1 MNRKT
6 LAALAAAV
14 VALAAPVLGHASSTR
29 AEVEC
34 QAAVQNDYRFNTAT
48 ATRSQELSR
57 DVYQVT
63 GLVKDDQQRAHSYV
77 CRYEYGEVVSYNVTE
92 SSTASSSGSSSSANN
107 KAAAVGAG
115 LIGLAAIAAIAKH
128 QDDDHHRKDKDTY
141 YRGDNYAFDDRK
153 FLKRECAEEIRAHV
167 DRDHGKVASIDLQAP
182 YVHDR
187 VMSGT
192 GDVYFRNGG
201 SRELR
206 YTCSFDRSGRIY
218 DGRYSYVSA
227 GYPGHSTY
235 SSYDYNGN
243 RGGGS
248 SEYQRGFNDGRRGKD
263 FDSYRHPQD
272 YKDGYRDGERA
283 RWHD

>member
-1 MNRKT
+1 MSGIRALLALIATGVT
-6 LAALAAAV
+6 LS
-14 VALAAPVLGHASSTR
+14 APSIAHASSG
-29 AEVEC
+29 AVAGCE
-34 QAAVQNDYRFNTAT
+34 AAVQNDYRFSNARNSN
-48 ATRSQELSR
+48 AQQVSR
-57 DVYQVT
+57 DVYKVS
-63 GLVKDDQQRAHSYV
+63 GLVRDQNNRDHRYT
-77 CRYEYGEVVSYNVTE
+77 CRYEYGEVVSYNVTDATVAE
-92 SSTASSSGSSSSANN
+92 GNN

-128 QDDDHHRKDKDTY
+128 EDDEKHRKSRDSY
-141 YRGDNYAFDDRK
+141 NRGDNYAFDDRNY
-153 FLKRECAEEIRAHV
+153 LSRECANEVRAHI

-192 GDVYFRNGG
+192 GEVYFRNGG

-206 YTCSFDRSGRIY
+206 YTCNFDRSGRVY
-218 DGRYSYVSA
+218 DGRYTYVGA
-227 GYPGHSTY
+227 GYPGHSDY
-235 SSYDYNGN
+235 SNYAYKGN

-248 SEYQRGFNDGRRGKD
+248 AEYKRGFNDGRRGNE

-283 RWHD
+283 RWDD

>member
-1 MNRKT
+1 MSGIRALLALIATGVT
-6 LAALAAAV
+6 LSAPSMAYANSGAV
-14 VALAAPVLGHASSTR
+14 VGCET
-29 AEVEC
+29 
-34 QAAVQNDYRFNTAT
+34 AVQNDYRFSNARNSN
-48 ATRSQELSR
+48 AQQVSR
-57 DVYQVT
+57 DVYKVS
-63 GLVKDDQQRAHSYV
+63 GLVSDQNNRDHRYT
-77 CRYEYGEVVSYNVTE
+77 CRFEYGEVVSYNVTDATVAE
-92 SSTASSSGSSSSANN
+92 NNN

-128 QDDDHHRKDKDTY
+128 EDDEKHRKNRDSY
-141 YRGDNYAFDDRK
+141 NRGDNYAFDDRNY
-153 FLKRECAEEIRAHV
+153 LSRECSHEIRAHI

-192 GDVYFRNGG
+192 GEVYFRNGG

-206 YTCSFDRSGRIY
+206 YTCNFDRSGRVY
-218 DGRYSYVSA
+218 DGRYTYVGA
-227 GYPGHSTY
+227 GYPGHSDY
-235 SSYDYNGN
+235 SNYAYNGN

-248 SEYQRGFNDGRRGKD
+248 AEYKRGFNDGRRGNE

-283 RWHD
+283 RWAD